1 MADLKNINDAF
12 MTLNESDLLDVL
24 LYGNKSFDNNMN
36 ISKLT
41 STIKFIKDTESF
53 DQSLF

>member
-1 MADLKNINDAF
+1 MADLKNINDAL

-36 ISKLT
+36 ISILT

>member
-36 ISKLT
+36 ISILT

>member
-1 MADLKNINDAF
+1 
-12 MTLNESDLLDVL
+12 MTLHESDLLDVL
-24 LYGNKSFDNNMN
+24 LYGNKGFDNNMN
-36 ISKLT
+36 ISILT